1 MKKLFVLG
9 LLALSALNMSC
20 DEEALAAA
28 VLGTAEVHFTLAE
41 SYGDIVEVEVDG
53 LTKTVIPGTGSL
65 DPCDGGDY
73 VGIATFLFVSGGT
86 KSYVVRDLSGEQ
98 VGSGTVT
105 ANAECVEVFLN

>member
-53 LTKTVIPGTGSL
+53 LTKTVIPGTGSIE
-65 DPCDGGDY
+65 P
-73 VGIATFLFVSGGT
+73 
-86 KSYVVRDLSGEQ
+86 
-98 VGSGTVT
+98 
-105 ANAECVEVFLN
+105 